1 MSIFSHSH
9 DYEAVA
15 VENRE
20 HRPVMLPATTSTVI
34 LWRCKCGDV
43 ISTEIAGKWTLGQIR
58 GERELTQRERIEAD
72 LLVAAAQAP

>member
-1 MSIFSHSH
+1 MSIFRHSH
-9 DYEAVA
+9 DHEAVA

-34 LWRCKCGDV
+34 LWRCECGDV

-58 GERELTQRERIEAD
+58 GDVVQRERIGAD
-72 LLVAAAQAP
+72 LLIAATQAP